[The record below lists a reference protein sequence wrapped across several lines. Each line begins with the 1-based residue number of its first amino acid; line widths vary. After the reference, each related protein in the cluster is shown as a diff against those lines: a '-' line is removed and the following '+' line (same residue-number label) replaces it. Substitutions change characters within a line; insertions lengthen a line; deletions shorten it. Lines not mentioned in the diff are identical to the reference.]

1 MNRSIL
7 IVTLLAALSLVA
19 CDQSPT
25 VVNAPAGPAGP
36 AGEKGATGNE
46 GAQGSQGY
54 TGAQGDTG
62 KTGKSGDSTT
72 VIVTP
77 PAEPAK

>member
-46 GAQGSQGY
+46 GAQGNQG
-54 TGAQGDTG
+54 TQGDTG